1 MRSKATSMTNEE
13 VAAIL
18 EGTARLLELQ
28 QANPFRVRSYRKLA
42 DHLRQLDEPIGSVFA
57 EQGEVGLRQLEGVG
71 PRLASTLREIIET
84 GRLGLRDRL
93 EGELSPEA
101 LFVRVPGIG
110 EELAQRI
117 HDALGVESLEELEE
131 AAHSGRLERVEGIG
145 EKRLKG
151 IRDSLAGMLSPSL
164 SRRARQRLSEVET
177 PPEPPAGLL
186 LELDQAY
193 REKAASGRLRQ
204 IAPKRFNPESK
215 AWLPILEETRDHW
228 EFTLLYSNTKR
239 AHDLGKTRDW
249 VVVYYETERH
259 QDQCTIVT
267 AGQGDLKG
275 LRVVRG
281 REGEC
286 RQYYARRA

>member
-1 MRSKATSMTNEE
+1 MSNEE
-13 VAAIL
+13 IAAIL
-18 EGTARLLELQ
+18 EGTAKLLELQ

-42 DHLRQLDEPIGSVFA
+42 DHLRQLDEPIGSLFA
-57 EQGEVGLRQLEGVG
+57 EHGEAGLRQLEGVG

-117 HDALGVESLEELEE
+117 HDELGIQTLEELEE
-131 AAHSGRLERVEGIG
+131 AAHSGRLGRVEGIG
-145 EKRLKG
+145 EKRVKG
-151 IRDSLAGMLSPSL
+151 IQDSLAGMLSPSS
-164 SRRARQRLSEVET
+164 SREAHRRLAET
-177 PPEPPAGLL
+177 QAPPEPPVDLL
-186 LELDQAY
+186 LELDQEY
-193 REKAASGRLRQ
+193 REKAGSGRLRQ
-204 IAPKRFNPESK
+204 VAPKRFNPDNK
-215 AWLPILEETRDHW
+215 AWLPVLEETRDRW
-228 EFTLLYSNTKR
+228 AFTLLYSNTKR
-239 AHDLGKTRDW
+239 AHDLDKTRDW
-249 VVVYYETERH
+249 VVVYYEADRH

-275 LRVVRG
+275 MRVIRG